1 MCWLLRSHFFER
13 KTHIQICNQ
22 FKSEHN
28 SFTKGGGRGLSFY
41 LQKTKKERKKKER
54 KKLTRSFPLV
64 RIHRTLPILIQHSHF
79 TQEWAEISTIFFFL
93 ENFMKCF
100 FVDQSKT
107 RLGSQ
112 PAKYGEGKCRYLA

>member
-1 MCWLLRSHFFER
+1 MCRLLKSHFFKR

-22 FKSEHN
+22 IKGEHN
-28 SFTKGGGRGLSFY
+28 SFTKWAGARGGERGLSFY
-41 LQKTKKERKKKER
+41 LQ
-54 KKLTRSFPLV
+54 KLTRSFPLV

-79 TQEWAEISTIFFFL
+79 TQEWAEISAIFFFL
-93 ENFMKCF
+93 ENFMKRL

-112 PAKYGEGKCRYLA
+112 SAKYGEGKCRCLT

>member
-1 MCWLLRSHFFER
+1 MCWLLKSHFFKR

-22 FKSEHN
+22 FKNEHN
-28 SFTKGGGRGLSFY
+28 SFTKGAGGGYRFIC
-41 LQKTKKERKKKER
+41 RKKKR
-54 KKLTRSFPLV
+54 KKKLTSSFPLV

-79 TQEWAEISTIFFFL
+79 TQEWPEISAIFFFL

-112 PAKYGEGKCRYLA
+112 PAKYGEGKCGYLT